1 MSHVKTV
8 VVVVCLFL
16 VTSVFA
22 AGIEKNIEKSFNVGK
37 GGTLE
42 LNSEMGSVDITSH
55 AENKVL
61 INVSLTAMSSNAN
74 KAEDIFK
81 TFELT
86 FNRNGNDVRI
96 EGDMLNH
103 RQWWNNRLKVHF
115 KVIVPQNYNL
125 KIATSG
131 GNIEAADIKGRVILK
146 TSGGGIIMGR
156 VDGEVNAKTSGGGIA
171 LKQSTGNASLRTSGG
186 SIRIGEVDGDVNAN
200 TSGGNIDVDIV
211 RGNLKA
217 ATSGGGLHFRNVH
230 GNLVGKTSG
239 GSIVAELSAQV
250 SEPAEL
256 YTSGGNIT
264 LTVPPGFKANL
275 AASTLGGHVYTD
287 LPVMVQGKISSSSLN
302 GLMNGGGP
310 HVNLKTT
317 GGNIDIVKNL
327 D

>member
-1 MSHVKTV
+1 MNHVKTV
-8 VVVVCLFL
+8 VVIICLFL
-16 VTSVFA
+16 ATSVFA
-22 AGIEKNIEKSFNVGK
+22 DGIEKNVDKSFSVGK

-42 LNSEMGSVDITSH
+42 LISGSGSVDITSH
-55 AENKVL
+55 SENEVI
-61 INVSLTAMSSNAN
+61 INVTLTAMSSNAN

-81 TFELT
+81 NFELT
-86 FNRNGNDVRI
+86 FNHNGNDVRI
-96 EGDMLNH
+96 EGDMLN
-103 RQWWNNRLKVHF
+103 QQLWWNNRLKVQY
-115 KVIVPQNYNL
+115 KVIVPQYYNL

-131 GNIEAADIKGRVILK
+131 GNIETADIKGRVILK
-146 TSGGGIIMGR
+146 TSGGSIIMGR

-217 ATSGGGLHFRNVH
+217 ATSGGGLHFRNIN

-250 SEPAEL
+250 SEPVEL

-264 LTVPPGFKANL
+264 LTVPPDFKANF

-287 LPVMVQGKISSSSLN
+287 MPVTVQGNISSSSLN

-310 HVNLKTT
+310 DVSLKTM
-317 GGNIDIVKNL
+317 GGNIEIIKNL